1 MKRIIALLL
10 LLIFNLAFQSASAKL
25 NVVTTTE
32 DLADMARQVG
42 GSLVTVSSLV
52 TGVRDPHSLDARPG
66 FMSRVRN
73 ADLFIAV
80 GLDLEV
86 GYERAILQGSGNRN
100 VQIGARGHL
109 YASDGVA
116 VLEKPTSVSRAQ
128 GDIHPYGNPHVWLD
142 PFNARIMATN
152 IANAMVRLD
161 PQNANAYLQNLS
173 RFLSRIDV
181 AMFGEALVQKYGA
194 QKLWEMSNAGDLDDR
209 LRGAGDLQRLGGW
222 AGKMLP
228 HAGEPIV
235 SYHRSWSYF
244 ARRFGLRVIDEIEPK
259 PGIPPTPGHLANIV
273 STMKSQRVRVILQEP
288 YFSSSAAKSVASQ
301 TGARVVVAPPSVG
314 ADRAATNYIALID
327 TIVNRL
333 VEAL

>member
-1 MKRIIALLL
+1 MKRISALILL
-10 LLIFNLAFQSASAKL
+10 VSMLAVQPASAKL

-86 GYERAILQGSGNRN
+86 GYERAILQGSGNRR
-100 VQIGARGHL
+100 VQIGANGHL
-109 YASDGVA
+109 YASEGVA

-142 PFNARIMATN
+142 PFNARIMATD

-161 PQNANAYLQNLS
+161 RQNANTYLQNLS

-194 QKLWEMSNAGDLDDR
+194 QKLWEMSNAGDLGDR
-209 LRGAGDLQRLGGW
+209 LRAAGDLQRLGGW
-222 AGKMLP
+222 AAKMAP
-228 HAGEPIV
+228 HAGKPIV
-235 SYHRSWSYF
+235 SYHRTWSYL
-244 ARRFGLRVIDEIEPK
+244 ARRFRLNVAAELEPK
-259 PGIPPTPGHLANIV
+259 PGIPPTPGHLANV
-273 STMKSQRVRVILQEP
+273 VKTMKSRNVKVILQEP

-314 ADRAATNYIALID
+314 ADRAATSYIALID

-333 VEAL
+333 AEAL

>member
-1 MKRIIALLL
+1 MKRITALLL
-10 LLIFNLAFQSASAKL
+10 LAFAFAFQSASAKL

-73 ADLFIAV
+73 ANLFVAV

-86 GYERAILQGSGNRN
+86 GYERAILQGSGNQS

-109 YASDGVA
+109 YASEGVP
-116 VLEKPTSVSRAQ
+116 VVEIPTSVSRAQ

-152 IANAMVRLD
+152 IANAMIRLD
-161 PQNANAYLQNLS
+161 SKNANTYLQNLS

-181 AMFGEALVQKYGA
+181 AMFGETLVQKYGA
-194 QKLWEMSNAGDLDDR
+194 QKLWEMSNAGDLGDR
-209 LRGAGDLQRLGGW
+209 LRAAGDLQRLGGW
-222 AGKMLP
+222 AAKMLP
-228 HAGEPIV
+228 HAGKPIV
-235 SYHRSWSYF
+235 SYHRTWSYF
-244 ARRFGLRVIDEIEPK
+244 VRRFGLRAIGELEPK

-273 STMKSQRVRVILQEP
+273 STMKSQGVRVILQEP
-288 YFSSSAAKSVASQ
+288 YFSSNAAKSVASQ

-314 ADRAATNYIALID
+314 SDRAATDYIALID

-333 VEAL
+333 AEAL

>member
-1 MKRIIALLL
+1 MKKGIAILVLLSC
-10 LLIFNLAFQSASAKL
+10 LAFQPVSARL
-25 NVVTTTE
+25 TVVTTTE

-42 GSLVTVSSLV
+42 GSLAIVSSLV
-52 TGVRDPHSLDARPG
+52 TGARDPHSLDARPG

-86 GYERAILQGSGNRN
+86 GYERAILQGSGNRR
-100 VQIGARGHL
+100 VQIGASGHL
-109 YASDGVA
+109 YASEGVT

-161 PQNANAYLQNLS
+161 PQNANVYLQNLS
-173 RFLSRIDV
+173 RFLARIDI

-194 QKLWEMSNAGDLDDR
+194 QKLWEMSNAGDLVSR
-209 LRGAGDLQRLGGW
+209 LRAAGDFERLGGW
-222 AGKMLP
+222 ARKMAP
-228 HAGEPIV
+228 HAGKPIA

-244 ARRFGLRVIDEIEPK
+244 VHRFQLRVVAELEPK
-259 PGIPPTPGHLANIV
+259 PGIPPTPGHLSNVIKAL
-273 STMKSQRVRVILQEP
+273 KSNGVRVILQEP
-288 YFSSSAAKSVASQ
+288 YFSTNAAKSVASQ
-301 TGARVVVAPPSVG
+301 TGARVVVVPPSVG
-314 ADRAATNYIALID
+314 ADRNATNYIALID

-333 VEAL
+333 AEAL

>member
-10 LLIFNLAFQSASAKL
+10 LVSALGFQPASAKL

-42 GSLVTVSSLV
+42 GSLVSASSLV
-52 TGVRDPHSLDARPG
+52 TGARDPHSLDARPG

-86 GYERAILQGSGNRN
+86 GYERAILQGSGNRR
-100 VQIGARGHL
+100 VQIGAIGHL
-109 YASDGVA
+109 YASEGVA
-116 VLEKPTSVSRAQ
+116 VLEKPTSVSRAH

-152 IANAMVRLD
+152 IANTMVRLD
-161 PQNANAYLQNLS
+161 PRNANAYLQNLR
-173 RFLSRIDV
+173 RFLSRIDA

-194 QKLWEMSNAGDLDDR
+194 QKLWEMSTAGDLVSR
-209 LRGAGDLQRLGGW
+209 LRAAGDLQRLGGW
-222 AGKMLP
+222 VGKMLP
-228 HAGEPIV
+228 HTGKPIV
-235 SYHRSWSYF
+235 SYHRTWSYF
-244 ARRFGLRVIDEIEPK
+244 ARRFGLRVVGELEPK
-259 PGIPPTPGHLANIV
+259 PGIPPTPGHLVKIV
-273 STMKSQRVRVILQEP
+273 STMKSQGVRVILQEP

-314 ADRAATNYIALID
+314 ADGAATNYIALID

-333 VEAL
+333 AEAL